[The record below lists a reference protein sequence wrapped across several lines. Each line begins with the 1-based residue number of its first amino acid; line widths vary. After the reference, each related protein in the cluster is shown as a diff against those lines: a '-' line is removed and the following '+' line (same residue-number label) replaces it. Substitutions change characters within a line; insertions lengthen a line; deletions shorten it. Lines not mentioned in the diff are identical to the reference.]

1 MPAEPPPARLFGKVG
16 AVRGIEVELAGEA
29 SIGRH
34 PDNAVVVARPEVS
47 GRHARIAWDP
57 AAGGY
62 YLEDLGSRN
71 ATVLDGLPVSGR
83 ERLGRLHVITL
94 AGHDLIYHGP
104 ELAAAARKPAP
115 RAAAGPPAPDTGLE
129 GTMVE
134 QAPPAL
140 PGALGKVAAD
150 KPGHTLIEHET
161 PPPPATFGV
170 QESGEADEDTVPRRT
185 LVEGELPPLL
195 PTFADA
201 SPERPAAA
209 PQAPAERAQPSGS
222 KQPAE
227 STPTPPALALRL
239 LNFGRVRDLPL
250 VEGDNRI
257 GRGTDVE
264 VQIASADVSR
274 LHAVV
279 TVAGGRATLRDA
291 GSRNHTYLAGEP
303 LAAGAEAELEPGA
316 ALRFGTVEAELV
328 AGGEPAGER
337 AGD

>member
-1 MPAEPPPARLFGKVG
+1 
-16 AVRGIEVELAGEA
+16 
-29 SIGRH
+29 
-34 PDNAVVVARPEVS
+34 
-47 GRHARIAWDP
+47 
-57 AAGGY
+57 
-62 YLEDLGSRN
+62 
-71 ATVLDGLPVSGR
+71 
-83 ERLGRLHVITL
+83 
-94 AGHDLIYHGP
+94 
-104 ELAAAARKPAP
+104 
-115 RAAAGPPAPDTGLE
+115 
-129 GTMVE
+129 MVE

-201 SPERPAAA
+201 SPERPAAV
-209 PQAPAERAQPSGS
+209 PQVPAEHVDS
-222 KQPAE
+222 AE

>member
-1 MPAEPPPARLFGKVG
+1 MPAEPPPARLFGTVG

-57 AAGGY
+57 EAGGY
-62 YLEDLGSRN
+62 FLEDLGSRN
-71 ATVLDGLPVSGR
+71 GTVLDGLPVSGR
-83 ERLGRLHVITL
+83 ERLGRLHVVTL

-104 ELAAAARKPAP
+104 ELTAAARKPVNRPAP
-115 RAAAGPPAPDTGLE
+115 RAAAGPPAPNTGLE

-201 SPERPAAA
+201 SPERPAAV
-209 PQAPAERAQPSGS
+209 PQVPAEHVDS
-222 KQPAE
+222 AE

-264 VQIASADVSR
+264 ERFELLPHDF
-274 LHAVV
+274 LDPH
-279 TVAGGRATLRDA
+279 VAR
-291 GSRNHTYLAGEP
+291 AGE
-303 LAAGAEAELEPGA
+303 AS
-316 ALRFGTVEAELV
+316 
-328 AGGEPAGER
+328 
-337 AGD
+337 